1 MTIATPT
8 RPASPP
14 PAGPRPRRPASF
26 MGTRTIDPFRLLRRH
41 MWLLMAT
48 GFVGAGIG
56 VAAYIALDRYMP
68 LYSGEVLFE
77 IRSGLDEASDLGSRD
92 IAQEDLVARLAS
104 TETVLLTSRDVL
116 MRAVKERDVQQTT
129 WFKQEFNP
137 AGVPLLDDAVDEL
150 EEDVAG
156 KIIRGT
162 NLFGLRWSTGEP
174 TDVPVVLNAIAD
186 KYLAR
191 RYSLDDDVHKQ
202 NSQLYSDELSR
213 TNLQLDDL
221 AQEIGRFIREKGI
234 TSLDDPRSNQLAL
247 AMTDLIQRIAETNA
261 ELSMTHSAYL
271 QTSAKLQGTIEPSD
285 EDRRLAEDHPAARP
299 HEYGVLQAKTAL
311 RELRAVYH
319 DPNNWLLKR
328 AENRLRALELEYEA
342 KIDEIMTAN
351 LHAMLKSLGDL
362 SDRYSTMAEE
372 LAVQYED
379 NSTLL
384 RTLAADMSTYLE
396 MEDQRDHLAATR
408 DENLQLVRELSLIR
422 LREDSKRVRLAQIA
436 QTPREQSFPKIELIV
451 PLAAV
456 LLVGLVTG
464 IIFLRELTDQRIKTA
479 SDVGQIPDARVLGVI
494 PELSEDPCRSDAAE
508 LVVRKFPNSVLAES
522 YRQTWGLVDKALSR
536 PGHQTLLLVGGMPG
550 SGCTTVTTNIAAAAA
565 AAGRTVAVVDAD
577 FRRPRLGEA
586 MGVSGEGAGLGD
598 VLAEEATADE
608 VLHDTE
614 LGISVMTAGRPANR
628 VIERLNNGQFDS
640 LLADL
645 RHRFDLVLVDAPPA
659 AIAGDSLVLANK
671 VDAAVLVVCAFQEQR
686 GLVARL
692 VNQLVDAQCELL
704 GVILNRPRGT
714 AGGYFKKNFAAMAQ
728 YTAESS
734 KDK

>member
-1 MTIATPT
+1 MTTATPT
-8 RPASPP
+8 RPAAPS
-14 PAGPRPRRPASF
+14 AGPRPRRPASF

-77 IRSGLDEASDLGSRD
+77 IRSGLDDASDLGSRD
-92 IAQEDLVARLAS
+92 IAQEDLVTRLAS
-104 TETVLLTSRDVL
+104 TETVLLTSRGVL
-116 MRAVKERDVQQTT
+116 MAAVKERDVQQTT
-129 WFKQEFNP
+129 WFKQEYNP

-156 KIIRGT
+156 RIVRGT

-174 TDVPVVLNAIAD
+174 TDVPVVLNTIAD

-191 RYSLDDDVHKQ
+191 RYSRDEDVYKN
-202 NSQLYSDELSR
+202 NSQLYKDELSK

-221 AQEIGRFIREKGI
+221 AQEIEQFIREKGI
-234 TSLDDPRSNQLAL
+234 TTLDDPRSNQLAL
-247 AMTDLIQRIAETNA
+247 AVTDLTQRIADTNA
-261 ELSMTHSAYL
+261 ELSMTHSAYM

-319 DPNNWLLKR
+319 DPNHWLLKR

-342 KIDEIMTAN
+342 KITEIMTSN
-351 LHAMLKSLGDL
+351 LQAMLRSLADL
-362 SDRYSTMAEE
+362 RERYGQMAEE
-372 LAVQYED
+372 LAAEYE
-379 NSTLL
+379 SKGTLL
-384 RTLAADMSTYLE
+384 RTLAADMSRYLE

-408 DENLQLVRELSLIR
+408 DSNLQLVRELSLLR
-422 LREDSKRVRLAQIA
+422 LREDAKRVGLAQSA

-451 PLAAV
+451 PLAVA

-464 IIFLRELTDQRIKTA
+464 LIFVRELTDQRVKTA
-479 SDVGQIPDARVLGVI
+479 SDVAQIPEARVLGVI

-536 PGHQTLLLVGGMPG
+536 PGHQTLLVVGGMPG

-586 MGVSGEGAGLGD
+586 MGVPGEGAGLGD
-598 VLAEEATADE
+598 VLTEEATADE
-608 VLHDTE
+608 ALHDTE
-614 LGISVMTAGRPANR
+614 LGISVMTAGRPASR